1 MLPGLS
7 GHLCREL
14 LHQLLLRLC
23 HLHLPRLHGQVAEQ
37 GDRGRGGSGQKR
49 EFKNFKCNTRRFV
62 QGPGLV
68 FEVYPQ
74 AVATL
79 PGSQFWSVIFFFML
93 IMLGMD
99 SAMGGLECVITGL
112 MDEFRDTFRR
122 RGISREMFTGFVVF
136 FSFIM
141 ASTCVTPVKYERI
154 SRYQYFT
161 VGEYIRAG
169 FTSSASSRTTRPAS
183 PCSPPSAWRPWRCPG
198 STASRTFQMTCSR
211 CSVIGPAS
219 TGGSPGSLL
228 VLPS

>member
-1 MLPGLS
+1 M
-7 GHLCREL
+7 
-14 LHQLLLRLC
+14 
-23 HLHLPRLHGQVAEQ
+23 
-37 GDRGRGGSGQKR
+37 
-49 EFKNFKCNTRRFV
+49 
-62 QGPGLV
+62 

-141 ASTCVTPVKYERI
+141 ASTCVTPVNMNKK
-154 SRYQYFT
+154 SLSQQF
-161 VGEYIRAG
+161 
-169 FTSSASSRTTRPAS
+169 ASSYFLSYVT
-183 PCSPPSAWRPWRCPG
+183 
-198 STASRTFQMTCSR
+198 Q
-211 CSVIGPAS
+211 
-219 TGGSPGSLL
+219 GGIYIFSLL
-228 VLPS
+228 ENYAAGLSLLTTVCLEAVAVSWVYGLKNFSDDVFSMLGHRPGLYWRITWKFVSPAFLAVRESYTFCVVKSQSVEVLDNRKSNVKLFK

>member
-1 MLPGLS
+1 MNQ
-7 GHLCREL
+7 R
-14 LHQLLLRLC
+14 
-23 HLHLPRLHGQVAEQ
+23 V
-37 GDRGRGGSGQKR
+37 
-49 EFKNFKCNTRRFV
+49 V

-141 ASTCVTPVKYERI
+141 ASTCVTPVNYERMSVII
-154 SRYQYFT
+154 S
-161 VGEYIRAG
+161 
-169 FTSSASSRTTRPAS
+169 
-183 PCSPPSAWRPWRCPG
+183 PSANISGRDLHLQPPGELRGRPLPAHHRLPG
-198 STASRTFQMTCSR
+198 GR
-211 CSVIGPAS
+211 
-219 TGGSPGSLL
+219 GG
-228 VLPS
+228 VLGLRPQELFR